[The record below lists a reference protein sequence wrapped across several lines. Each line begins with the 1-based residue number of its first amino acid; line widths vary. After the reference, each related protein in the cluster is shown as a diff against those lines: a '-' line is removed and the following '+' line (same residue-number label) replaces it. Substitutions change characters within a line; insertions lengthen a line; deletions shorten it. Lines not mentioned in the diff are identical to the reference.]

1 MSCLC
6 GAGADGGA
14 FSVQRETIP
23 LRIIYNEYSIDDRL
37 TVRSILKNNS
47 ETDKKLLVK
56 ISICN
61 DKMEVIEEQEC
72 EMIIES
78 KGTFEVE

>member
-1 MSCLC
+1 M
-6 GAGADGGA
+6 
-14 FSVQRETIP
+14 
-23 LRIIYNEYSIDDRL
+23 
-37 TVRSILKNNS
+37 RSILKNNS

-72 EMIIES
+72 EMIIIQVYDEQG
-78 KGTFEVE
+78 KKEEVGEDYCVMIEK

>member
-1 MSCLC
+1 M
-6 GAGADGGA
+6 
-14 FSVQRETIP
+14 
-23 LRIIYNEYSIDDRL
+23 
-37 TVRSILKNNS
+37 RSILKNNS

-72 EMIIES
+72 EMIIIQVYDEQG
-78 KGTFEVE
+78 KKEEVGGDYCVMIEK